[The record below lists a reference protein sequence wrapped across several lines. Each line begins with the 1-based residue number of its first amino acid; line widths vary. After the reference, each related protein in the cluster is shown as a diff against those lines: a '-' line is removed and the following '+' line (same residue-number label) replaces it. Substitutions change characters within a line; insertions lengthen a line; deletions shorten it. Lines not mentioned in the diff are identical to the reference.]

1 MFFLILSRSY
11 LNCKTLSINFNIVDI
26 LKTIKSLNVN
36 EAQGHNDISIRMIK
50 LCSQSIVKP
59 LSVIFKNCI
68 DNGIFPDIWKK
79 SNIIPVHK
87 KVINRSLIIIDLFLF
102 YQFVEKFSKNY
113 FSIQYLN
120 FLEIIIFSVLI
131 SQDSDYQIP
140 VNINFF
146 Q

>member
-26 LKTIKSLNVN
+26 IKTIKSLNVN

>member
-26 LKTIKSLNVN
+26 MKTIKSLNVN
-36 EAQGHNDISIRMIK
+36 EAQGHNDISIRMRK

>member
-36 EAQGHNDISIRMIK
+36 EAQGHNDVSIRMIK

>member
-1 MFFLILSRSY
+1 MFFLILSRLY
-11 LNCKTLSINFNIVDI
+11 LNCKTLSVNFNIVDI
-26 LKTIKSLNVN
+26 LKIIKSLNVN
-36 EAQGHNDISIRMIK
+36 KAQGHNDISIRMIK
-50 LCSQSIVKP
+50 LCGQSIVKP

-68 DNGIFPDIWKK
+68 DNGTFPDIWKK

-87 KVINRSLIIIDLFLF
+87 KVTNRSGISIDLFLS